1 MKLRIAALASL
12 GMAAS
17 CVVMTPITPPPDLEP
32 VAMSAPAGSGRAL
45 IEADA
50 PPHVE
55 LTPGGTAWLVRPAVN
70 GTDVGWFVLDAGA
83 AGMLISSAAV
93 EQAGLEAVGTT
104 RLADG
109 SVTTVF
115 LGETFQLGPLTVHD
129 TKYAGADFPQSH
141 VTFGRPVD
149 GYCAYDLF
157 ARAVLELDL
166 GHERIGIHD
175 PATYTL
181 DEGQWQPLI
190 LDHNLP
196 HVWCR
201 FADDHGGLF
210 LLDAGY
216 PGSVQLF
223 QHVVV
228 QHQLLE
234 GRRTRL
240 RTIPTF
246 GAQMWVRQGPLEWFE
261 IGPRRLQNVEA
272 QFANGPH
279 PLYPGSSLTSGIVG
293 ADVLRR
299 FRVVLDYGR
308 ERVALIPSTIGPD

>member
-1 MKLRIAALASL
+1 MKLRTSALASL
-12 GMAAS
+12 GLIAS
-17 CVVMTPITPPPDLEP
+17 CVVMKPIMPPPDLDP
-32 VAMSAPAGSGRAL
+32 VPMSGPAGSGRTLVDA
-45 IEADA
+45 EA

-55 LTPGGTAWLVRPAVN
+55 LTRGGTAWLVRPVIN
-70 GTDVGWFVLDAGA
+70 GTDVGWFVLDAGVT
-83 AGMLISSAAV
+83 GMLISSAAV
-93 EQAGLEAVGTT
+93 EQAGLTAIGTT

-115 LGETFQLGPLTVHD
+115 LGETFQIGPLTVHD

-141 VTFGRPVD
+141 VTFGQPVD
-149 GYCAYDLF
+149 GSCAYDLF
-157 ARAVLELDL
+157 AQAVLELDI
-166 GHERIGIHD
+166 GHERIGIYD

-190 LDHNLP
+190 LDHYLP

-201 FADDHGGLF
+201 FADGHGGLF

-216 PGSVQLF
+216 PGAVQLF
-223 QHVVV
+223 QHVVQ

-246 GAQMWVRQGPLEWFE
+246 GAQAFVRQGPLEWFE
-261 IGPRRLQNVEA
+261 IGSQRLEQVETH
-272 QFANGPH
+272 FATGPT

-293 ADVLRR
+293 ADVLR
-299 FRVVLDYGR
+299 
-308 ERVALIPSTIGPD
+308 

>member
-1 MKLRIAALASL
+1 MKLHVAALTSL
-12 GMAAS
+12 GLIAS

-32 VAMSAPAGSGRAL
+32 VAMSGPAGSGRTLLDAEAPSHVAL
-45 IEADA
+45 
-50 PPHVE
+50 
-55 LTPGGTAWLVRPAVN
+55 TRGGTAWLVRPLIN
-70 GTDVGWFVLDAGA
+70 GTDVGWLVLDTGV
-83 AGMLISSAAV
+83 AGMLISPAAA
-93 EQAGLEAVGTT
+93 EQAGLTPLGTT

-115 LGETFQLGPLTVHD
+115 LGETFQLGPWTVRD
-129 TKYAGADFPQSH
+129 TKYAGADFPRSH
-141 VTFGRPVD
+141 VMFGRPVD

-157 ARAVLELDL
+157 AQAVFELDI
-166 GHERIGIHD
+166 GHERIGIYD
-175 PATYTL
+175 PATYAL
-181 DEGQWQPLI
+181 AEGQWQPLI

-201 FADDHGGLF
+201 FADGHGGLF

-223 QHVVV
+223 HHVVE
-228 QHQLLE
+228 QYHLLE

-246 GAQMWVRQGPLEWFE
+246 GAQPFVRQGPLEWFE
-261 IGPRRLQNVEA
+261 IGSERLEQVETH
-272 QFANGPH
+272 FATGPT

-293 ADVLRR
+293 ADVLRQ
-299 FRVVLDYGR
+299 FRVVLDYGH
-308 ERVALIPSTIGPD
+308 ERVALIPSTIESD